1 MNIKRKLLI
10 GLLAVGTVAGFG
22 LEIARFRCH
31 DGGRRAAFERHVADV
46 CVDAARRAPG
56 AERAP

>member
-10 GLLAVGTVAGFG
+10 GLLAAGTVAGFG
-22 LEIARFRCH
+22 LEVARFRCH
-31 DGGRRAAFERHVADV
+31 AGGRHAAYERHVADV

-56 AERAP
+56 TEHAP